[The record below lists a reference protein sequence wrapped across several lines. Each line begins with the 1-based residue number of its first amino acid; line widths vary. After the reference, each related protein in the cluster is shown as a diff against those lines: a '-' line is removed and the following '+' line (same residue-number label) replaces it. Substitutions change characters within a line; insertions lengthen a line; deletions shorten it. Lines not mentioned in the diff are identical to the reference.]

1 MSYDV
6 LEKELRLLPESYLED
21 VAKYVQFL
29 LYQHEQERMAP
40 LAESD
45 LAEVYSYIST
55 ELQSAATAD
64 NVIDSLQRAVKD
76 LSIMPN
82 RYHRYMEEP
91 WFSEGV
97 CCFFGSKFFCILHCG
112 RGRTMHLCCSCNLQ

>member
-1 MSYDV
+1 MEYKV
-6 LEKELRLLPESYLED
+6 FVTER
-21 VAKYVQFL
+21 AK
-29 LYQHEQERMAP
+29 
-40 LAESD
+40 SD

-64 NVIDSLQRAVKD
+64 KIIDSLQCAMKE

-91 WFSEGV
+91 WLSEGV
-97 CCFFGSKFFCILHCG
+97 RFFSVRNFSVFYTVDEDEHSVFVVHVIYSKRDFPQILQ
-112 RGRTMHLCCSCNLQ
+112 NA

>member
-1 MSYDV
+1 MEYKV
-6 LEKELRLLPESYLED
+6 FVTER
-21 VAKYVQFL
+21 AK
-29 LYQHEQERMAP
+29 
-40 LAESD
+40 SD

-97 CCFFGSKFFCILHCG
+97 RYFSVRNFSVFYTVDEDEQRVFVVHVIYSKRDFPQIL
-112 RGRTMHLCCSCNLQ
+112 SKV